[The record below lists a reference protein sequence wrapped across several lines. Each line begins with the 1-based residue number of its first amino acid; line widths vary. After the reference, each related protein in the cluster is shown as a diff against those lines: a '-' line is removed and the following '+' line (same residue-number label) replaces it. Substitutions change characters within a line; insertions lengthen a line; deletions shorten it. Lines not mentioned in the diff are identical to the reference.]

1 MALQTGRLFCFCLFY
16 SVRLPNWRR
25 AGDAVG
31 VRSSGQ
37 KRKGNI
43 QGELVSPSP
52 AKHVFIPR
60 EPELDHWSG

>member
-1 MALQTGRLFCFCLFY
+1 MALQTKRLFCFCVFC
-16 SVRLPNWRR
+16 SIMLPNWRS

-31 VRSSGQ
+31 VRSSEQ

-60 EPELDHWSG
+60 ELELDHGSG